1 MILVE
6 GGTKKQRRLA
16 EEVASFAWKE
26 LFPRIN
32 NCYIELH
39 LKKMDGYQG
48 TCEQIDDREYELQI
62 DSKQSYEDFVTC
74 IFHEMVH
81 VKQYIRKELFSE
93 CVFWKTREEYLNL
106 PWEIEAY
113 EKQEVLLEKWKVHLE
128 SQLQRSPKSIKV
140 GGIITKILSSN
151 KCAELY

>member
-1 MILVE
+1 MTLYVI
-6 GGTKKQRRLA
+6 GGSKKEKQLA
-16 EEVASFAWKE
+16 YNAASFAWKE

-32 NCYIELH
+32 SCYIEIR

-48 TCEQIDDREYELQI
+48 TCDQVDDREYEIEI
-62 DSKQSYEDFVTC
+62 DKKQDYDDFVSC

-81 VKQYIRKELFSE
+81 VKQYIRKELYPE

-113 EKQEVLLEKWKVHLE
+113 DKQEVLLKKWK
-128 SQLQRSPKSIKV
+128 LQTPKKS
-140 GGIITKILSSN
+140 GIITKVMKLS
-151 KCAELY
+151 KLAEAC

>member
-1 MILVE
+1 MILIE
-6 GGTKKQRRLA
+6 GGNKKLKRLA
-16 EEVASFAWKE
+16 EEAALFAWKE

-32 NCYIELH
+32 NCYIEIH

-62 DSKQSYEDFVTC
+62 DKTQDYEDFVTC

-81 VKQYIRKELFSE
+81 VKQYIRKELYSE
-93 CVFWKTREEYLNL
+93 FVFWKTREEYLNL

-113 EKQEVLLEKWKVHLE
+113 EKQEVLLEKWNIHSEYHLKNQGLNKKKV
-128 SQLQRSPKSIKV
+128 
-140 GGIITKILSSN
+140 GIITKILSSN
-151 KCAELY
+151 KCVELC